1 MSTNSPNPAI
11 TPPEDPPKLAS
22 PEQLP
27 AMEKSAKD
35 SGSSNELGK
44 GTTTCPKKS
53 WFAIKVVH
61 QPIPEEPEVSVDGIT
76 LNLKLSCSGPATR
89 VTSKTIEVQ
98 KIESL
103 SPGGTG
109 DVESTDHSAI
119 VWEVETDIT

>member
-1 MSTNSPNPAI
+1 MSDSGVSPAI
-11 TPPEDPPKLAS
+11 TPPQDPPKLAS

-27 AMEKSAKD
+27 ALEKSAKE
-35 SGSSNELGK
+35 SGATNELGK
-44 GTTTCPKKS
+44 GTGACPRKS

-89 VTSKTIEVQ
+89 VTSKAIEVH

-109 DVESTDHSAI
+109 DVESTDHSTI